1 MDFTN
6 REVYLKS
13 LKDIKEHKINV
24 QPSLIYQ
31 LLIKV
36 NDKEKEEVYKLV
48 KNIMENSI
56 KLNVKLK
63 VDGGYAKTWFDAK

>member
-1 MDFTN
+1 M
-6 REVYLKS
+6 RC
-13 LKDIKEHKINV
+13 
-24 QPSLIYQ
+24 
-31 LLIKV
+31 
-36 NDKEKEEVYKLV
+36 KEKEEVYKLV

>member
-1 MDFTN
+1 MIN
-6 REVYLKS
+6 VASS
-13 LKDIKEHKINV
+13 LKEHHYEAKIIS
-24 QPSLIYQ
+24 QIHDE